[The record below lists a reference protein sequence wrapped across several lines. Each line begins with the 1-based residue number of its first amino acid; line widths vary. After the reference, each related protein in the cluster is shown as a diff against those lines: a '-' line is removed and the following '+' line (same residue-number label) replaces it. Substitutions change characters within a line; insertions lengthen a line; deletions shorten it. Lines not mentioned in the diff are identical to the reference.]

1 MEMSGKCLCGA
12 VRFTAENVETGAHC
26 CHCSMCRTWSGGPAM
41 SVGVGSVQFEG
52 EANITRYA
60 SSAWAERG
68 FCSRCGSHLF
78 YRVKE
83 PEQYVM
89 WLGAFEDQTPF
100 GLAGEIYIDDKPA
113 SYDLAGDHPRVTG
126 AEFLASIGMAPP
138 PS

>member
-1 MEMSGKCLCGA
+1 
-12 VRFTAENVETGAHC
+12 
-26 CHCSMCRTWSGGPAM
+26 M